1 MLNAKSSDNVKF
13 LKDFMTGFKVYKI
26 IKKPEGELNYKAK
39 DLYLLLLA
47 NQNRTVNNIFL
58 NNPKNKRKEIY
69 LQVKILF
76 NLREKS
82 FKKLFDRRIIRSDSN
97 QSNIEEYEETIAER
111 TKLRKQRLDI
121 IKRKEQNINNELFKK
136 YFSYQ
141 SPSKD
146 V

>member
-1 MLNAKSSDNVKF
+1 M
-13 LKDFMTGFKVYKI
+13 
-26 IKKPEGELNYKAK
+26 
-39 DLYLLLLA
+39 LA

-76 NLREKS
+76 NLREKI
-82 FKKLFDRRIIRSDSN
+82 FKKLFNRKIIRSDSN

-141 SPSKD
+141 SPSKMHNTLSNTKNTENYKIQENLIKGAIHKGCPHKFGHF
-146 V
+146 